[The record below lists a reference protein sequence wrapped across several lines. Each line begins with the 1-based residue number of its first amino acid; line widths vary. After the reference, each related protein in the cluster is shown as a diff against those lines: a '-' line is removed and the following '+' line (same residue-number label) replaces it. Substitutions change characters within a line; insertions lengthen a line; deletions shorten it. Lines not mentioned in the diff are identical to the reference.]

1 MFSSNLL
8 EYIERV
14 DEQNTTLG
22 ELFENANNS
31 NWKANATQKGKL
43 SIQDRKVAHF
53 FGSSVK
59 SPEDMASLEAEH
71 SLKVERMND
80 AAIIATDLEFNWQYA
95 EVIENPKDNYE
106 KLSKIIE
113 KRTSIEKLIKDIF
126 YQNMDKPKKTQ
137 VDYNCYREVLEL
149 IKEKC
154 AAVDLHD

>member
-1 MFSSNLL
+1 
-8 EYIERV
+8 
-14 DEQNTTLG
+14 
-22 ELFENANNS
+22 
-31 NWKANATQKGKL
+31 
-43 SIQDRKVAHF
+43 
-53 FGSSVK
+53 
-59 SPEDMASLEAEH
+59 MASLEAEH

-154 AAVDLHD
+154 AAFDLHD